1 MATATT
7 IKTVFQFRRATT
19 AEWDANKGVVPAAGE
34 PCFDLDLHTLRIGD
48 GNTPYGDLPVIGGVE
63 LKVGADGK
71 SIVLEDNVFRLMG
84 FGAAE
89 VGAQPRK
96 NADGNLEWVVPS
108 TETVE
113 GLKTTVAG
121 LQSDVTNLQTN
132 VTKITQIVMPAE
144 GETDTLLDRVMSL
157 ETKMDGTGEG
167 TVDAKIDSKLEA
179 FASVLTPEDD
189 KVNTLME
196 LINYV
201 ETHGK
206 EALDM
211 AAEIDALQELVGSA
225 SVADQIAAAGH
236 MTKTEAKDTLLSKVE
251 AAATLQHVKY
261 EISSK
266 PVGTLVNYSDKE
278 IRVMVPADTKF
289 VQQNSGP
296 TAAKNQYYIG
306 FKAYAPAGAVSFKE
320 DLAEIISDNTMY
332 YFDGNDFAGVDSYG
346 RKYSIC
352 WLSVAHYDEATQ
364 TWTRYA
370 DSSSKE
376 KCLGYYY
383 SVEWYDA
390 DGVKIDSDCI
400 RINLTNEECHNT
412 AEPYYMS
419 QVIKGVSVGGTIL
432 DMVNRVVDIPVGAG
446 LKGSDEIEITED
458 GALSIKTITWD
469 KIVQGSGDLVLDGGG
484 AAV

>member
-1 MATATT
+1 MAL
-7 IKTVFQFRRATT
+7 IKTIFQFRRGTT
-19 AEWDANKGVVPAAGE
+19 EEWLANSGVTPAAGE
-34 PCFDLDLHTLRIGD
+34 PCFDLTAHTLKIGD
-48 GNTPYGDLPVIGGVE
+48 GKLTYAELPTIGGVE
-63 LKVGADGK
+63 LKVEGDGN
-71 SIVLEDNVFRLMG
+71 SIVLENDVFKLMG
-84 FGAAE
+84 FDAAE

-96 NADGNLEWVVPS
+96 NAEGKLEWVVPS
-108 TETVE
+108 IETVE
-113 GLKTTVAG
+113 GLKSTVAG

-132 VTKITQIVMPAE
+132 VTKIEQIVMPSE
-144 GETDTLLDRVMSL
+144 GGTDTLLDRVEGL
-157 ETKMDGTGEG
+157 EHKMDGTGEG
-167 TVDAKIDSKLEA
+167 TVDAKIDAKIEA
-179 FASVLTPEDD
+179 FASALTPDD
-189 KVNTLME
+189 EKVNTLLE

-211 AAEIDALQELVGSA
+211 AAEIDALQELVGST

-236 MTKTEAKDTLLSKVE
+236 MTKAEAKDTLLSKVE
-251 AAATLQHVKY
+251 AAATLKHVKY

-320 DLAEIISDNTMY
+320 DLGEIISDNTMY

-352 WLSVAHYDEATQ
+352 WLSVAHYDEATK

-370 DSSSKE
+370 EQSSKE

-419 QVIKGVSVGGTIL
+419 QVVKGVSVGGTLL

-446 LKGSDEIEITED
+446 LKGSDEIEVAED
-458 GALSIKTITWD
+458 GTMSIKAITWD
-469 KIVQGSGDLVLDGGG
+469 KISEGSGELVLDGGG